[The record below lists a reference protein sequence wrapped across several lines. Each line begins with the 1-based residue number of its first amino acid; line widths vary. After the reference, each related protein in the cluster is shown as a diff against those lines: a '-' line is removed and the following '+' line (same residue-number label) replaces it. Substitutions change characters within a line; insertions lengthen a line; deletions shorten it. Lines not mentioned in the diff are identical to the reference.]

1 MPIERS
7 PEYLFRMYRIGIA
20 VVMLLLGM
28 IAQQSSQA
36 ALPNIVVFISDD
48 LGRLDTSV
56 YGSKDARTPTM
67 EKIAKAGMTFN
78 NAYVASPSCCPNR
91 FSLLT
96 GLMPARHGA
105 HPNHSQPKPGTKF
118 LVPLLQKMGYHVATF
133 GKVAHGRNNFPGAD
147 FNSPKPR
154 EMSKDVLKHF
164 GTKPINQPVCLFV
177 GDRRPHVAWSKEST
191 YDPKQVTLPPY
202 FIDTPETREHW
213 ARYLTDI
220 SGMDEEMGRILKFA
234 NERFGKD
241 FIFMFTSD
249 HGGQWHMGKWTL
261 YDSGTRIPLTVT
273 WPGRIKEGVRTD
285 AFVSWVDLI
294 PTLID
299 MAGGDLPQDLDGR
312 SFKNV
317 LLGKTVSHR
326 NEIFTTHT
334 GDGGMNIFPIRSVR
348 FGNYKYI
355 HNLRPDAWFTN
366 HSDRHRKD
374 GAGAFWD
381 SWDAAAKHDP
391 KAAQVLKRYYTRS
404 EFELFDL
411 VNDPLELKNLA
422 DDPKQQQ
429 RIAALRASLSK
440 WTKAQGDELQ
450 PHREIYP
457 RSNPIPEI
465 AVPKAKKKRRKK

>member
-1 MPIERS
+1 MRKTVLWLS
-7 PEYLFRMYRIGIA
+7 LLFLAIGTRA
-20 VVMLLLGM
+20 DD
-28 IAQQSSQA
+28 SS
-36 ALPNIVVFISDD
+36 LPNIVVLISDD

-56 YGSKDARTPTM
+56 YGSKDAKTPTM
-67 EKIAKAGMTFN
+67 ERIARAGMTFN

-118 LVPLLQKMGYHVATF
+118 LVPLLKQMGYHVATF
-133 GKVAHGRNNFPGAD
+133 GKVAHGRNKFPGAD
-147 FNSPKPR
+147 FISPSPR
-154 EMSKDVLKHF
+154 EMSKNVLKYFDDKKHD
-164 GTKPINQPVCLFV
+164 QPVCMFV
-177 GDRRPHVAWSKEST
+177 GDRRPHVAWSKQST
-191 YDPKQVTLPPY
+191 YDSKKITLPSY

-220 SGMDEEMGRILKFA
+220 TGMDEEMGRILTFA
-234 NERFGKD
+234 KQRFGDD

-261 YDSGTRIPLTVT
+261 YDSGTRIPLIVN
-273 WPGRIKEGVRTD
+273 WPGKIKAGLRTD

-299 MAGGDLPQDLDGR
+299 MAGGNVPKHIDGR
-312 SFKNV
+312 SFKRV
-317 LLGKTVSHR
+317 LLGKTDSHR

-334 GDGGMNIFPIRSVR
+334 GDGAMNIFPIRSVR
-348 FGNYKYI
+348 IDNYKYI

-381 SWDAAAKHDP
+381 SWDAAARRGTK
-391 KAAQVLKRYYTRS
+391 V
-404 EFELFDL
+404 
-411 VNDPLELKNLA
+411 PLPFWIVITLALNLSSS
-422 DDPKQQQ
+422 
-429 RIAALRASLSK
+429 I
-440 WTKAQGDELQ
+440 
-450 PHREIYP
+450 
-457 RSNPIPEI
+457 
-465 AVPKAKKKRRKK
+465 

>member
-1 MPIERS
+1 MRKTVLWLS
-7 PEYLFRMYRIGIA
+7 LLFLAIGTRA
-20 VVMLLLGM
+20 DD
-28 IAQQSSQA
+28 SS
-36 ALPNIVVFISDD
+36 LPNIVVFISDD

-56 YGSKDARTPTM
+56 YGSKDAKTPTM
-67 EKIAKAGMTFN
+67 ERIARAGMTFN

-118 LVPLLQKMGYHVATF
+118 LVPLLKQMGYHVATF
-133 GKVAHGRNNFPGAD
+133 GKVAHGRNKFPGAD
-147 FNSPKPR
+147 FISPSPR
-154 EMSKDVLKHF
+154 EMSKNVLKYFDDKKHD
-164 GTKPINQPVCLFV
+164 QPVCMFV
-177 GDRRPHVAWSKEST
+177 GDRRPHVAWSKQST
-191 YDPKQVTLPPY
+191 YDSKKITLPSY

-220 SGMDEEMGRILKFA
+220 TGMDEEMGRILTFA
-234 NERFGKD
+234 KQRFGDD

-261 YDSGTRIPLTVT
+261 YDSGTRIPLIVN
-273 WPGRIKEGVRTD
+273 WPGKIKAGLRTD

-299 MAGGDLPQDLDGR
+299 MAGGNVPKHIDGR
-312 SFKNV
+312 SFKRV
-317 LLGKTVSHR
+317 LLGKTDSHR

-334 GDGGMNIFPIRSVR
+334 GDGAMNIFPIRSVR
-348 FGNYKYI
+348 IDNYKYI

-381 SWDAAAKHDP
+381 SWDAAARRDKN
-391 KAAQVLKRYYTRS
+391 AAAVLDRYYTRP
-404 EFELFDL
+404 EFEFFDL
-411 VNDPLELKNLA
+411 KADPLELNNLIHDSRQQKRIASMRSTLA
-422 DDPKQQQ
+422 DWAK
-429 RIAALRASLSK
+429 S
-440 WTKAQGDELQ
+440 QGDDLQ

-457 RSNPIPEI
+457 RSKPIPEI
-465 AVPKAKKKRRKK
+465 KPTVRSGKRKRKK